1 MVKVKPLRY
10 GPPFY
15 LAMLGK
21 LALFDIPDNAFVG
34 GIFLRPLPLHY
45 RYGSHTS
52 ALMNISAIA

>member
-45 RYGSHTS
+45 SMEVI
-52 ALMNISAIA
+52 LQL